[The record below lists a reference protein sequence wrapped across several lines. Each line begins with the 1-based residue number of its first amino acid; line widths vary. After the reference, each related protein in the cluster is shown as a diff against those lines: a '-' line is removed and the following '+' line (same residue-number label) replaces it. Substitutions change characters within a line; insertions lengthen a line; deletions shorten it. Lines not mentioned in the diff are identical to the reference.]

1 MRRRDWQINVA
12 DRSVDGITP
21 ALDDRILQRA
31 AELPLEL
38 HARQLRPFRRLLLL
52 LLLLLLGSGWQ
63 R

>member
-1 MRRRDWQINVA
+1 MRRGDWQINVA
-12 DRSVDGITP
+12 DRSVDGIAP
-21 ALDDRILQRA
+21 ALDERILQWA

-52 LLLLLLGSGWQ
+52 LLLLGSGRQ